1 MEKRVIH
8 GLVFIQT
15 WGEHGDLLRTL
26 KYNGHVISVF
36 HIMGRHS
43 YLIDVNFDDKQQLEV
58 WISDLKAL
66 KLASGLPAVI
76 SIQSNK
82 IIDVFKQ
89 KEDFKLTDYRAIKDN
104 HHMFMM
110 IDNPHNDEAL
120 IALLSGLP
128 PVYTILHVQ
137 GEHSF
142 IVEIITDDYEEYK
155 NALKRIKALE
165 GVWHIETQEVIS
177 VPKYRNQII
186 DEKGELVTP
195 QKDIRELYV
204 L

>member
-58 WISDLKAL
+58 WISNLKAL
-66 KLASGLPAVI
+66 QLASGMPAVI

-89 KEDFKLTDYRAIKDN
+89 KEDFNLTDYRAIKDK

-128 PVYTILHVQ
+128 PVCTILHVQ

-142 IVEIITDDYEEYK
+142 IVEIITDEYEEYK

-165 GVWHIETQEVIS
+165 SVWHIETQEVIS